1 VVVYQIKQRGY
12 SMKDSL
18 KTMFDELGAVFAE
31 MDSVVLA
38 NTIDW
43 ANKRAAQIAE
53 YKALPEYRKLN
64 AYDRAYKVIE
74 LAGSSAWS
82 RALVYGTDESR
93 VKYCKEYCEAVIA
106 NRNAKMVKKL
116 DKAGVENVLSSSF
129 THTRDGFNG
138 VFEVNTDKGNKIV
151 EVQTIY
157 AGGYNVQCAHLRV
170 LTKIR

>member
-1 VVVYQIKQRGY
+1 
-12 SMKDSL
+12 MKNSIQ
-18 KTMFDELGAVFAE
+18 TMINELAAVFAV
-31 MDSVVLA
+31 MDSKVLA
-38 NTIDW
+38 DSIEW

-53 YKALPEYRKLN
+53 YKALPEYKKLN

-74 LAGSSAWS
+74 LAGSKTWS
-82 RALVYGTDESR
+82 GPLVYGTDESR
-93 VKYCKEYCEAVIA
+93 AIFCKEYCEAVIA
-106 NRNAKMVKKL
+106 SRNAKMVKKL